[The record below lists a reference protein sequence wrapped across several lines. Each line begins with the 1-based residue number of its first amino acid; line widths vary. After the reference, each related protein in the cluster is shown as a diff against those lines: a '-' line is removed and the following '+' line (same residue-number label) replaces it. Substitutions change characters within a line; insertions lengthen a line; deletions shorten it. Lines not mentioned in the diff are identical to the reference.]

1 MGIGE
6 AAAPV
11 AILLMEFQTKIIEK
25 KKNPRARVAFAGI
38 ALLVLAIIF
47 TFIKGYEHVTMWTF
61 GIGMVVF
68 AGGAIYAKGDL
79 SHTRVSAA
87 DLIVNVSELRIGAE
101 AYPIGQVEE
110 LEFMVDGYDGMYV
123 EGSGNNQNRGRT
135 YSGMDNYVTFG
146 YAAEKT
152 ECRFYLSDARHVQ
165 LLGGVFKEFYALR
178 VPFTERDNAGWR
190 TFLFEPVT
198 DGQWEDLMI
207 ENGYK

>member
-47 TFIKGYEHVTMWTF
+47 TFIKCYEHVTMWTF

-68 AGGAIYAKGDL
+68 AVGAIYAKGDL

-123 EGSGNNQNRGRT
+123 EG
-135 YSGMDNYVTFG
+135 
-146 YAAEKT
+146 
-152 ECRFYLSDARHVQ
+152 
-165 LLGGVFKEFYALR
+165 
-178 VPFTERDNAGWR
+178 
-190 TFLFEPVT
+190 
-198 DGQWEDLMI
+198 
-207 ENGYK
+207 